1 MRLTDQLL
9 EILVKWL
16 PAWKVSHHSYLA
28 ALRELCTMDSMSR
41 KRFAVVF
48 LKKKNGFQIPDII
61 GKMAK
66 SAKVIYE

>member
-1 MRLTDQLL
+1 
-9 EILVKWL
+9 
-16 PAWKVSHHSYLA
+16 
-28 ALRELCTMDSMSR
+28 MSR

-66 SAKVIYE
+66 SAKVIYEEVHIFGLQQKSESQKRCYKKAKHAKFSEKQTFLTP